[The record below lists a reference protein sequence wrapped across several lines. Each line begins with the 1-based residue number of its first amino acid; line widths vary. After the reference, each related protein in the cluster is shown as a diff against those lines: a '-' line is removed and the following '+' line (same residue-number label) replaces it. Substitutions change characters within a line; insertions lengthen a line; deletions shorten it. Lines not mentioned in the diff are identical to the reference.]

1 MAPLQTWSK
10 TEDVRVP
17 FLHLLSKPDIQVVLF
32 RAMVRTILA
41 SRSTLYGELDLQP
54 WSKNGGSAINQ
65 KIQQL
70 LKKFGATIPGAT
82 EVVKEEVAALSS
94 KKSTPTKAKALVTP
108 RGKKRK
114 VKTEDDESEADLSEG
129 R

>member
-1 MAPLQTWSK
+1 
-10 TEDVRVP
+10 
-17 FLHLLSKPDIQVVLF
+17 
-32 RAMVRTILA
+32 MVRTILA